1 MIDKRLS
8 ELKAETNYLS
18 HDHVEF
24 EICSLLQIR
33 SLLLQGI
40 DCPVAV
46 SFTPSQPNS
55 RTVLISKEDEFDRS
69 SVKAL
74 ESASQQCSEVTILNF
89 EALTSKSAS
98 VRCSTP
104 APSDLCDNAGAASSQ
119 HLLAA
124 RILAS
129 TQSGV
134 KRVDNKLT
142 IEATNPEQVM

>member
-89 EALTSKSAS
+89 EALTSKSAY
-98 VRCSTP
+98 VRSSTP
-104 APSDLCDNAGAASSQ
+104 APSDLCNAGAASSQ